1 MPSGL
6 TSSGATG
13 SKYPFSSSSHLYG
26 DVDILT
32 PYMDQ
37 LPHSILCDMYADIYA
52 HDPVSGAVVDMLSNL
67 PFSDFELR
75 MPVEDPNE
83 KLRQVFEENIDRLR
97 VNTLFPAAIRER
109 MVYGAYTSLLVYNS
123 ENRVFTD
130 TIPFEFKHTQI
141 QSNIL
146 YGGEPTIIVSLA
158 NNQKQYLDSIYR
170 YQHKDRTDP
179 LKDRISPKL
188 LELLRAGTFELDALS
203 SLYFP
208 NKPFTTTD
216 MGTSVY
222 RRILPIYLLEKVMLR
237 GTIHMAN
244 RRQNSIVHIQAGGDE
259 WDPTPTELQDLVDK
273 VIEADRDP
281 IGAAIA
287 TRQDVNIADIGSP
300 GGFWRWND
308 MADELNSKKL
318 LALGVSESFL
328 CLAGDTLISTERGLQ
343 RIDSIADTSKLEKD
357 QCIDI
362 ELSVK
367 GMHGFFVNAIKLW
380 YRGESD
386 TCIIYTESDYS
397 VTCTPD
403 HKILIMDEQGFRWVK
418 AKDLTPD
425 DYLLAD
431 ATKHDMPHEF
441 IIPARFVRRI
451 ESEKQRVYDLS
462 IEEGQAPAFV
472 ANGLIVHNSGDA
484 AWSTL
489 DHALTVFIEQMR
501 ALRRQA
507 CNQFF
512 YNKLF
517 PLISILHDFKSEN
530 YGTSISDKKDSKDK
544 KNDKKNGKDKKAK
557 EESNLYNHRGNQ
569 QQQRRWSNEIEYD
582 MSYRG
587 DLVIPII
594 EWEKKLIPGGD
605 SDRLDMMDRLA
616 EKGVPFSLRTWA
628 AAGGFSLDQLTREME
643 NSTSLEKKI
652 QEVKKARE
660 KGIGATTETR
670 GRILTD

>member
-1 MPSGL
+1 MFSSNTPLRIAKSGDHSVLTRAKPQLHPTTASIQGFQLPSGL
-6 TSSGATG
+6 VSSGATG
-13 SKYPFSSSSHLYG
+13 SGHIHSASSNLYG
-26 DVDILT
+26 DIDILT

-37 LPHSILCDMYADIYA
+37 LPHTILCDMYTDIYA

-75 MPVEDPNE
+75 MPVEDPKE
-83 KLRQVFEENIDRLR
+83 KLRQVYEENIDRLR

-123 ENRVFTD
+123 KNRVFTD

-146 YGGEPTIIVSLA
+146 YSGEPTIVVSLA
-158 NNQKQYLDSIYR
+158 NDQKQYLDNIYR
-170 YQHKDRTDP
+170 YRHKDRPDP

-188 LELLRAGTFELDALS
+188 LELLRAGTFELDSLS

-222 RRILPIYLLEKVMLR
+222 RRILPIYLLEKVLLR

-259 WDPTPTELQDLVDK
+259 WDPTPTELQDLVNK
-273 VIEADRDP
+273 IIEADRDP

-328 CLAGDTLISTERGLQ
+328 CLAGDTLISTEQWGLK
-343 RIDSIADTSKLEKD
+343 RLDSIADTYKVNKNQYFSDLKKD
-357 QCIDI
+357 QYIDI
-362 ELSVK
+362 SLQVK
-367 GMHGFFVNAIKLW
+367 GISGNIVEATKFW
-380 YRGESD
+380 YRGISK
-386 TCIIYTESDYS
+386 TCVVHAELGYRI
-397 VTCTPD
+397 TCTPD
-403 HKILIMDEQGFRWVK
+403 HKLLVRDGQETRWVK
-418 AKDLTPD
+418 AKDLTSN
-425 DYLLAD
+425 DYLVVDKNWRVQKLKSEL
-431 ATKHDMPHEF
+431 TSV
-441 IIPARFVRRI
+441 RFMKRT
-451 ESEKQRVYDLS
+451 ESFKQHVYDLS
-462 IEEGQAPAFV
+462 IEKGQAPAFV
-472 ANGLIVHNSGDA
+472 ANGLVVHNSGDA

-517 PLISILHDFKSEN
+517 PLIAVLHDFKLEN
-530 YGTSISDKKDSKDK
+530 YGVKPYKSHDKDDKNSKKD
-544 KNDKKNGKDKKAK
+544 DKKNGKNGKAK
-557 EESNLYNHRGNQ
+557 EESNIHYHRNQ
-569 QQQRRWSNEIEYD
+569 NSQRYWSNEIEHD

-587 DLVIPII
+587 NLVIPVI
-594 EWEKKLIPGGD
+594 EWGEETY
-605 SDRLDMMDRLA
+605 SRR
-616 EKGVPFSLRTWA
+616 
-628 AAGGFSLDQLTREME
+628 GF
-643 NSTSLEKKI
+643 
-652 QEVKKARE
+652 
-660 KGIGATTETR
+660 
-670 GRILTD
+670 

>member
-1 MPSGL
+1 MFTSNTPLRVARSGENSILTRAKQIQSQTTASIQGFQLPSGL

-158 NNQKQYLDSIYR
+158 NDQKQYLDSIYR
-170 YQHKDRTDP
+170 YQHKDRPDP

-328 CLAGDTLISTERGLQ
+328 
-343 RIDSIADTSKLEKD
+343 
-357 QCIDI
+357 
-362 ELSVK
+362 
-367 GMHGFFVNAIKLW
+367 
-380 YRGESD
+380 
-386 TCIIYTESDYS
+386 
-397 VTCTPD
+397 
-403 HKILIMDEQGFRWVK
+403 
-418 AKDLTPD
+418 
-425 DYLLAD
+425 
-431 ATKHDMPHEF
+431 
-441 IIPARFVRRI
+441 
-451 ESEKQRVYDLS
+451 
-462 IEEGQAPAFV
+462 
-472 ANGLIVHNSGDA
+472 SGDA

-530 YGTSISDKKDSKDK
+530 YGANISDKKDGK
-544 KNDKKNGKDKKAK
+544 DKKNGKNKKAK

-660 KGIGATTETR
+660 KVLGPPPKPEEEFSLIDPNDPLNLQQQTRTPYIGLMRDYPEHAQELHGRTKTGKKKYLPDQHKRNKKANRDVAKALARLHAEGIK
-670 GRILTD
+670 LS